1 MRVLPSLIIFP
12 FPYRCLEQQNP
23 VTLMASSNILAGN
36 SNQQNINPD
45 EMAGNSNLQNNLP
58 NSAVPPPLP
67 LPVTY
72 GPPAYDPMF
81 DYQDSGYNAY

>member
-1 MRVLPSLIIFP
+1 MKLLFSFYSFRKYHLYLDFNLFFP

-36 SNQQNINPD
+36 SNQQNPD
-45 EMAGNSNLQNNLP
+45 ENLP
-58 NSAVPPPLP
+58 NSAPPLP

-72 GPPAYDPMF
+72 GPPAYDPVF
-81 DYQDSGYNAY
+81 DYQQEGYNAY